1 MDRTKTFT
9 DFLAAQSAPVPMLD
23 FEINLALT
31 ALLAFLLGRIYV
43 RYGLAISNRE
53 LFANNFVLLATIT
66 MVVITI
72 VKSSLALSLGL
83 VGALS
88 IVRFRAAIKE
98 PEELSYLFFAICIGL
113 GMGADQRAIILLA
126 FGTITLVIWLR
137 HRHQMTKKPEKSLY
151 LSVSLTDGQK
161 FDLAEVTELLS
172 QYCSFVDLRRYDDQ
186 KDAQDASF
194 AVSFPDIEALEN
206 AKTKLKELDESMT
219 ITFMDQSGIFN

>member
-9 DFLAAQSAPVPMLD
+9 DFLAAQSAPIPILD

-113 GMGADQRAIILLA
+113 GMGADQRAIVLLP
-126 FGTITLVIWLR
+126 R
-137 HRHQMTKKPEKSLY
+137 HDSPGHLAPPPPSIDRQPEKSLY
-151 LSVSLTDGQK
+151 LSVSLTDGPK

-172 QYCSFVDLRRYDDQ
+172 QYCSYVDLRRYDDQ
-186 KDAQDASF
+186 KDAQDAAF
-194 AVSFPDIEALEN
+194 AVSFPNIEALEN
-206 AKTKLKELDESMT
+206 AKNKLKEIDEGMT

>member
-1 MDRTKTFT
+1 M
-9 DFLAAQSAPVPMLD
+9 
-23 FEINLALT
+23 
-31 ALLAFLLGRIYV
+31 
-43 RYGLAISNRE
+43 
-53 LFANNFVLLATIT
+53 
-66 MVVITI
+66 
-72 VKSSLALSLGL
+72 
-83 VGALS
+83 
-88 IVRFRAAIKE
+88 KE
-98 PEELSYLFFAICIGL
+98 PDELSYLFFAICIGL
-113 GMGADQRAIILLA
+113 GMGADHRAIILLA

-137 HRHQMTKKPEKSLY
+137 HRHQMTKQREKSLY

-186 KDAQDASF
+186 KDAQDAAF